1 MHATAEVHQVH
12 VADAAKAASDFFKLG
27 TVLGK
32 HNVIMN

>member
-1 MHATAEVHQVH
+1 MCATAEVHQVH
-12 VADAAKAASDFFKLG
+12 VVDAAKAASDFFELG